1 MSKLQIRSI
10 EPPLDDPETTDA
22 AIDVLKSM
30 EAMGLLPDDVDELTL
45 EVIRAVATR
54 AAEVGI
60 GESAAASLRR
70 SPKPPGHV
78 AAALRELGL
87 ALEGSPMPAF
97 EWPAMLEL
105 FGAERLAELLGVSVA
120 SLRRYAKDERPTP
133 DVVAA
138 RLHLLARIVAELR
151 GAYSEIGV
159 RRWFERSRTAL
170 RGRAPG
176 DLLTGGWIPT
186 APTPNASWRSH
197 ARSRPR
203 PRRDRLPAHRPAL
216 PVPVGDLGPARGP
229 LELGGRG
236 SGAHVRRP
244 PRGSV
249 GPSSCVT
256 RRSPTRATSPRS
268 AARRGRSTSATSRP
282 PNPSSRAR
290 R

>member
-1 MSKLQIRSI
+1 VDSATSAAAGTVAVMATVTAGAKTDRVWSMSKLQIRSI
-10 EPPLDDPETTDA
+10 KPPLDDPETTDA
-22 AIDVLKSM
+22 AIEVLKSM

-70 SPKPPGHV
+70 PPRPPGHV

-97 EWPAMLEL
+97 EWPAMVDL

-151 GAYSEIGV
+151 GAYSEVGV
-159 RRWFERSRTAL
+159 RRWFERTRTAL
-170 RGRAPG
+170 RGRAPD
-176 DLLTGGWIPT
+176 DLLTDAWDPDGADAERVLALARALT
-186 APTPNASWRSH
+186 AS
-197 ARSRPR
+197 
-203 PRRDRLPAHRPAL
+203 PA
-216 PVPVGDLGPARGP
+216 
-229 LELGGRG
+229 
-236 SGAHVRRP
+236 
-244 PRGSV
+244 
-249 GPSSCVT
+249 T
-256 RRSPTRATSPRS
+256 
-268 AARRGRSTSATSRP
+268 
-282 PNPSSRAR
+282 
-290 R
+290 

>member
-1 MSKLQIRSI
+1 MATVTAGTGSDTIWSMSRLQIRSI

-60 GESAAASLRR
+60 GESAAASLHRPPR
-70 SPKPPGHV
+70 PPGHV

-97 EWPAMLEL
+97 EWPAMLDL

-151 GAYSEIGV
+151 GAYSEVGV
-159 RRWFERSRTAL
+159 RRWFERPRTAL
-170 RGRAPG
+170 RGRAPD
-176 DLLTGGWIPT
+176 DLLTGAWDPDGADAERVLALARALT
-186 APTPNASWRSH
+186 AS
-197 ARSRPR
+197 
-203 PRRDRLPAHRPAL
+203 PA
-216 PVPVGDLGPARGP
+216 
-229 LELGGRG
+229 
-236 SGAHVRRP
+236 
-244 PRGSV
+244 
-249 GPSSCVT
+249 T
-256 RRSPTRATSPRS
+256 
-268 AARRGRSTSATSRP
+268 
-282 PNPSSRAR
+282 
-290 R
+290 

>member
-1 MSKLQIRSI
+1 MATMTAGARTDRMWSMSRLQIRSI
-10 EPPLDDPETTDA
+10 SPPLDDPETTDA

-54 AAEVGI
+54 ASEVGI

-70 SPKPPGHV
+70 PPKPPGHV

-159 RRWFERSRTAL
+159 RRWFERSRISL
-170 RGRAPG
+170 RGRAPD
-176 DLLTGGWIPT
+176 DLLTGGWDPDG
-186 APTPNASWRSH
+186 ADAERVLAL
-197 ARSRPR
+197 ARS
-203 PRRDRLPAHRPAL
+203 LTASPA
-216 PVPVGDLGPARGP
+216 
-229 LELGGRG
+229 
-236 SGAHVRRP
+236 
-244 PRGSV
+244 
-249 GPSSCVT
+249 T
-256 RRSPTRATSPRS
+256 
-268 AARRGRSTSATSRP
+268 
-282 PNPSSRAR
+282 
-290 R
+290 

>member
-1 MSKLQIRSI
+1 MATVTTGAGSDRIWGMSRLQIRSI

-45 EVIRAVATR
+45 EVIRAVASR

-60 GESAAASLRR
+60 GESAAATLQRPPR
-70 SPKPPGHV
+70 PPGHV

-97 EWPAMLEL
+97 EWPAMLDL

-120 SLRRYAKDERPTP
+120 SLRRYTKDERPTP

-151 GAYSEIGV
+151 GAYSEVGV

-170 RGRAPG
+170 RGRAPD
-176 DLLTGGWIPT
+176 DLLTGAWDPDG
-186 APTPNASWRSH
+186 ADAERVLAL
-197 ARSRPR
+197 ARS
-203 PRRDRLPAHRPAL
+203 LTASPA
-216 PVPVGDLGPARGP
+216 
-229 LELGGRG
+229 
-236 SGAHVRRP
+236 
-244 PRGSV
+244 
-249 GPSSCVT
+249 T
-256 RRSPTRATSPRS
+256 
-268 AARRGRSTSATSRP
+268 
-282 PNPSSRAR
+282 
-290 R
+290 

>member
-1 MSKLQIRSI
+1 MATVTAGAQTDRIWSMTKLQIRSI

-70 SPKPPGHV
+70 PPRPPGHV

-97 EWPAMLEL
+97 EWPAMLDL
-105 FGAERLAELLGVSVA
+105 FGAERLAGLLGVSVA

-151 GAYSEIGV
+151 GAYSEVGV
-159 RRWFERSRTAL
+159 RRWFERPRTAL
-170 RGRAPG
+170 RGRAPD
-176 DLLTGGWIPT
+176 DLLAGAWDPDGADAERVLALARALT
-186 APTPNASWRSH
+186 AS
-197 ARSRPR
+197 
-203 PRRDRLPAHRPAL
+203 PA
-216 PVPVGDLGPARGP
+216 
-229 LELGGRG
+229 
-236 SGAHVRRP
+236 
-244 PRGSV
+244 
-249 GPSSCVT
+249 T
-256 RRSPTRATSPRS
+256 
-268 AARRGRSTSATSRP
+268 
-282 PNPSSRAR
+282 
-290 R
+290 

>member
-10 EPPLDDPETTDA
+10 SPPLDDPETTDA

-45 EVIRAVATR
+45 EVLRAVATR

-170 RGRAPG
+170 RGRAPD
-176 DLLTGGWIPT
+176 DLLTGGWDPDG
-186 APTPNASWRSH
+186 ADAERVLVL
-197 ARSRPR
+197 ARS
-203 PRRDRLPAHRPAL
+203 LTASPA
-216 PVPVGDLGPARGP
+216 
-229 LELGGRG
+229 
-236 SGAHVRRP
+236 
-244 PRGSV
+244 
-249 GPSSCVT
+249 T
-256 RRSPTRATSPRS
+256 
-268 AARRGRSTSATSRP
+268 
-282 PNPSSRAR
+282 
-290 R
+290 

>member
-1 MSKLQIRSI
+1 MERATSAAAGTVALMAIVTTGAKTDRIWSMSRLQIRSI
-10 EPPLDDPETTDA
+10 EPPLDDPETADA

-70 SPKPPGHV
+70 PPRPPGHV

-97 EWPAMLEL
+97 EWPAMLDL

-120 SLRRYAKDERPTP
+120 SLRRYARDERPTP

-151 GAYSEIGV
+151 GAYSEVGV

-170 RGRAPG
+170 RGRAPD
-176 DLLTGGWIPT
+176 DLLTGAWDPDGAGAERVLALARALT
-186 APTPNASWRSH
+186 AS
-197 ARSRPR
+197 
-203 PRRDRLPAHRPAL
+203 PA
-216 PVPVGDLGPARGP
+216 
-229 LELGGRG
+229 
-236 SGAHVRRP
+236 
-244 PRGSV
+244 
-249 GPSSCVT
+249 T
-256 RRSPTRATSPRS
+256 
-268 AARRGRSTSATSRP
+268 
-282 PNPSSRAR
+282 
-290 R
+290 

>member
-1 MSKLQIRSI
+1 MATVTAGAGSDTIWSMSKLQIRSI

-60 GESAAASLRR
+60 GEAAAASLYRAPR
-70 SPKPPGHV
+70 PPGHV

-97 EWPAMLEL
+97 EWPAMLDL
-105 FGAERLAELLGVSVA
+105 FSAERLAELLGVSVA

-151 GAYSEIGV
+151 GAYSEVGV
-159 RRWFERSRTAL
+159 RRWFERPRTAL

-176 DLLTGGWIPT
+176 ALLTRTWDPDGADAERLLALARALT
-186 APTPNASWRSH
+186 AS
-197 ARSRPR
+197 
-203 PRRDRLPAHRPAL
+203 PA
-216 PVPVGDLGPARGP
+216 
-229 LELGGRG
+229 
-236 SGAHVRRP
+236 
-244 PRGSV
+244 
-249 GPSSCVT
+249 T
-256 RRSPTRATSPRS
+256 
-268 AARRGRSTSATSRP
+268 
-282 PNPSSRAR
+282 
-290 R
+290 

>member
-1 MSKLQIRSI
+1 MATVTAGTGSDTIWSMSRLQIRSI

-60 GESAAASLRR
+60 GGSAAASLHRPPR
-70 SPKPPGHV
+70 PPGHV

-97 EWPAMLEL
+97 EWPAMLDL

-151 GAYSEIGV
+151 GAYSEVGV
-159 RRWFERSRTAL
+159 RRWFDRPRTAL
-170 RGRAPG
+170 RGRAPD
-176 DLLTGGWIPT
+176 DLLTGAWDPDGADAERILALARALT
-186 APTPNASWRSH
+186 AS
-197 ARSRPR
+197 
-203 PRRDRLPAHRPAL
+203 PA
-216 PVPVGDLGPARGP
+216 
-229 LELGGRG
+229 
-236 SGAHVRRP
+236 
-244 PRGSV
+244 
-249 GPSSCVT
+249 T
-256 RRSPTRATSPRS
+256 
-268 AARRGRSTSATSRP
+268 
-282 PNPSSRAR
+282 
-290 R
+290 

>member
-1 MSKLQIRSI
+1 MGRLQIRSI

-70 SPKPPGHV
+70 PPRPPGHV

-97 EWPAMLEL
+97 EWPAMLDL

-151 GAYSEIGV
+151 GAYSEVGV
-159 RRWFERSRTAL
+159 RRWFERPRTAL
-170 RGRAPG
+170 RGRAPH
-176 DLLTGGWIPT
+176 DLLTGVWDPDGADAERVLALARALT
-186 APTPNASWRSH
+186 AS
-197 ARSRPR
+197 
-203 PRRDRLPAHRPAL
+203 PA
-216 PVPVGDLGPARGP
+216 
-229 LELGGRG
+229 
-236 SGAHVRRP
+236 
-244 PRGSV
+244 
-249 GPSSCVT
+249 T
-256 RRSPTRATSPRS
+256 
-268 AARRGRSTSATSRP
+268 
-282 PNPSSRAR
+282 
-290 R
+290 